1 MYFEC
6 NLPTAVPMWMDPR
19 AAIPFINTMAAIR
32 QRMEVLEAAKDLC
45 VAALLPVESFAE
57 TAAEVFK
64 RMQAEN
70 GDFDALTPE
79 ELRDAVLFES
89 NLYGKTKPLPQPRME
104 WPNAETVVD
113 CRFVSTH
120 EWEAIRHLGIGGSDA
135 AVIMGSSHYRTQ
147 TELYHDKVGNPNLKR
162 EDSNS
167 SVFVR
172 GHFLE
177 NVVVNTFCALTGAK
191 RIPEYRMFRSKEFPC
206 VTANIDAIVELNNEL
221 FVFEAK
227 TTKEQNFAAW
237 VNNKVPPQYVP
248 QMRQYPAVLNDE
260 RIKGTFIGAILTH
273 DYEAGD
279 LYMGSSYDLSEFKR
293 RFMPRDAEAEHD
305 QLEAEAD

>member
-57 TAAEVFK
+57 TAADVFK

-120 EWEAIRHLGIGGSDA
+120 EWEAIRHLGIGCDYGL
-135 AVIMGSSHYRTQ
+135 VPLSHA
-147 TELYHDKVGNPNLKR
+147 DG
-162 EDSNS
+162 
-167 SVFVR
+167 
-172 GHFLE
+172 
-177 NVVVNTFCALTGAK
+177 VV
-191 RIPEYRMFRSKEFPC
+191 P
-206 VTANIDAIVELNNEL
+206 
-221 FVFEAK
+221 
-227 TTKEQNFAAW
+227 
-237 VNNKVPPQYVP
+237 
-248 QMRQYPAVLNDE
+248 
-260 RIKGTFIGAILTH
+260 
-273 DYEAGD
+273 
-279 LYMGSSYDLSEFKR
+279 
-293 RFMPRDAEAEHD
+293 
-305 QLEAEAD
+305 